1 MTAGFNKFNCFALN
15 LGKKTENLS
24 AADVFKVYLTDV
36 APVATNTVFNTPAE
50 IAAGNGYVAGGNG
63 CAITSWA
70 LTGGTAKW
78 VLVSPAVWTAGPA
91 AMAQFRYAVL
101 YDSTTTNLI
110 GWWDYTAEINMLL
123 NDTFT
128 VTFGADVIELA

>member
-1 MTAGFNKFNCFALN
+1 MIASFNKFNCFALN

-24 AADVFKVYLTDV
+24 AVDVFKVYLTDA
-36 APVATNTVFNTPAE
+36 APVATNTVFGTPAD
-50 IAAGNGYVAGGNG
+50 IAAGNGYTAAGNA
-63 CAITSWA
+63 CTITSWS

-78 VLVSPAVWTAGPA
+78 VLVSPTLWTATGGNI
-91 AMAQFRYAVL
+91 AQFRYAVL

-110 GWWDYTAEINMLL
+110 DWWDYTAEINMQTG
-123 NDTFT
+123 DTFT

>member
-24 AADVFKVYLTDV
+24 ATDVFKVYLTDA
-36 APVATNTVFNTPAE
+36 APVATNTVFGTPADLT
-50 IAAGNGYVAGGNG
+50 AGNGYTAGGNA
-63 CAITSWA
+63 CAITSWT

-110 GWWDYTAEINMLL
+110 GWWDYTAEINMLSG
-123 NDTFT
+123 DTFT
-128 VTFGADVIELA
+128 VTFGADVVELA

>member
-1 MTAGFNKFNCFALN
+1 MTASFNKFNCFALN

-24 AADVFKVYLTDV
+24 ATDVFKVYLTDA
-36 APVATNTVFNTPAE
+36 APVATNTVFGTPAD
-50 IAAGNGYVAGGNG
+50 IAAGNGYTAAGNA
-63 CAITSWA
+63 CTITSWS

-78 VLVSPAVWTAGPA
+78 VLVSPTLWTAAGGNI
-91 AMAQFRYAVL
+91 AQFRYAVL

-110 GWWDYTAEINMLL
+110 GWWDYTAEINMQTG
-123 NDTFT
+123 DTFT